1 MIVDVVIPALNEEK
15 SIALVLGDIPKNL
28 VRTIVVVDNGSTDQ
42 TANEARQNGA
52 VVLNEP
58 ERGYGAACLK
68 GIAYCAAQDTP
79 PDVIAFMD
87 ADYSDHPQELSQL
100 LEAIDNGAELVIGS
114 RALGD
119 SEKGSLTFPQRFG
132 NALATRL
139 LRLFYGI
146 HFTDLGPF
154 RAIRFDQ
161 LQALNMV
168 DRNYGWTVEMQLKA
182 ARAKLI
188 CTEVP
193 VSYRKRVGTSKISGT
208 LKGSVMAGYKILYTI
223 FKYL

>member
-28 VRTIVVVDNGSTDQ
+28 VRTIVVVDNGSTDH
-42 TANEARQNGA
+42 TAKVAAQNGA
-52 VVLNEP
+52 EVLSQP
-58 ERGYGAACLK
+58 ERGYGAACIK
-68 GIAYCAAQDTP
+68 GIAHCAARDTP

-87 ADYSDHPQELSQL
+87 GDHSDHPQELAQL
-100 LEAIDNGAELVIGS
+100 LEAINKGADLVIGS
-114 RALGD
+114 RALGE

-139 LRLFYGI
+139 LRLFYGVR
-146 HFTDLGPF
+146 FTDLGPF
-154 RAIRFDQ
+154 RVIRFES

-182 ARAKLI
+182 ARAHLV
-188 CTEVP
+188 CAEVP
-193 VSYRKRVGTSKISGT
+193 VSYRKRVGVSKVSGT
-208 LKGSVMAGYKILYTI
+208 VKGSVMAGYKILYTI